1 MRTLA
6 LLNTTATLTRKE
18 KTVKK
23 IILVSTM
30 SVLLAGAAYAEQ
42 ASQTKPMT
50 TGEKC
55 AAIQAGATGH
65 SHALVELCA
74 WIGQYR

>member
-1 MRTLA
+1 M
-6 LLNTTATLTRKE
+6 
-18 KTVKK
+18 KK
-23 IILVSTM
+23 IIFVSTM
-30 SVLLAGAAYAEQ
+30 SVLLAGAAYADQ
-42 ASQTKPMT
+42 TAQTKPMT
-50 TGEKC
+50 TAEKC